1 MQLNLSRLL
10 CNNLPKFRLRHFD
23 TLPTISIFAIA
34 FLFIQSVA
42 LAGCGNT
49 AQQRTNSEQSVY
61 DRVMQQGKIRC
72 GYVLYTP
79 GCMKDPNTGKLSGI
93 GIETLEL
100 VAKNLGLKVEWTE
113 EVGWGSMI
121 EGLQTNRYDMV
132 ATPVWTNANR
142 ARQVDFSKSLYYSP
156 IFIYVKKGDRRF
168 SGQNAFD
175 QLTSG
180 KYSIAT
186 VDGETAE
193 IIAREDYPS
202 AKKVSLPQ
210 LSDLSQLLLTVS
222 TGKADVTFMEPA
234 SAAPFIGHN
243 AGVIEM
249 VKTDRPIRIFPNCWM
264 FKRNQMEFKDMLD
277 TALEQLI
284 NSGAVDKIIRKNE
297 PAPNTL
303 FRDALPYAVPPGLRT

>member
-1 MQLNLSRLL
+1 MNLSRLVSAQIHRFSSQIRCVNRL
-10 CNNLPKFRLRHFD
+10 SVVFLTALLSVITLIALSACNN
-23 TLPTISIFAIA
+23 
-34 FLFIQSVA
+34 SVV
-42 LAGCGNT
+42 
-49 AQQRTNSEQSVY
+49 QRTNSEQSVY

-79 GCMKDPNTGKLSGI
+79 GCLKDPNTGKLSGI

-142 ARQVDFSKSLYYSP
+142 AKQADFSKSLFYSP
-156 IFIYVKKGDRRF
+156 IFIYVKKGDKRL
-168 SGQNAFD
+168 SGDNALQ
-175 QLTSG
+175 QLSSG
-180 KYSIAT
+180 KFTIAT
-186 VDGETAE
+186 IDGETAE
-193 IIAREDYPS
+193 IIAREDFPT

-210 LSDLSQLLLTVS
+210 LSDLSQLLLTIS

-234 SAAPFIGHN
+234 SAAPFIAHN
-243 AGVIEM
+243 PGAVE
-249 VKTDRPIRIFPNCWM
+249 VLKADKPIRIFPNCWM
-264 FKRNQMEFKDMLD
+264 FKRNQMEFKDMID

-303 FRDALPYAVPPGLRT
+303 YRDALPYAVPAGAKA